1 MARPKVMEEAGD
13 VPATSPDCWE
23 GLEAAEGDRDE
34 TGAVYKGHKGASCSV
49 ICIQDRKTPGVYS

>member
-34 TGAVYKGHKGASCSV
+34 TNQATNQPTKLN
-49 ICIQDRKTPGVYS
+49 